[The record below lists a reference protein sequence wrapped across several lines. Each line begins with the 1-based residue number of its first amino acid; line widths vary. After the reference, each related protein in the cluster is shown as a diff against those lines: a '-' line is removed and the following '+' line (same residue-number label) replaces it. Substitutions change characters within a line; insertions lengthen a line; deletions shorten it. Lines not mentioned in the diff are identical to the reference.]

1 MEVNKILAA
10 DLLDLIFEGRN
21 KDYGAYLLR
30 RTYTKRI
37 RVALAITIAT
47 VALLLLFF
55 FLVKGR

>member
-47 VALLLLFF
+47 VALLLLLF
-55 FLVKGR
+55 FLVKGS